1 MSSINSGSSKYSSKS
16 RYSILE
22 IEKDKKVQRMLEQ
35 IEGPRKKP
43 TYEVAANFASNL
55 RWARSLKF

>member
-22 IEKDKKVQRMLEQ
+22 IEKDKKVQRMLER

-43 TYEVAANFASNL
+43 TYEVAANFANNL
-55 RWARSLKF
+55 R